1 MKTPDPLLQSPL
13 NYTGGKYR
21 LLPQL
26 LPHFPKRV
34 GLFVDLFCGGGNVG
48 INAAARQ
55 VLFNDADPRLM
66 GLLET
71 FRTMDRAALFT
82 FLDQTIHRYGL
93 TRTSELG
100 YAHYGCESGKGV
112 AEVNRPGFLRLRAD
126 FNHLDPAHPDY
137 YPTLYALVLYAF
149 NNQLRF
155 NGEGQFNLP
164 VGKRDFNQN
173 MRRKLGA
180 FLDRLQSGN
189 YLLRCGDFRGLD
201 PARFG
206 RGAFLYADPPYLI
219 TTATYNERGGWDEAM
234 ERALLDYLDAAHA
247 AGVRFALSNVLES
260 KGRVNEV
267 LLEWTARNR
276 RRYTVHHLNYHYGNA
291 NYHTL
296 DRTARADEILVVN
309 R

>member
-1 MKTPDPLLQSPL
+1 MKTPEPLLQSPL

-48 INAAARQ
+48 INAAARR
-55 VLFNDADPRLM
+55 VLFNDADPKLM

-71 FRTMDRAALFT
+71 FQRMDQEALFA
-82 FLDQTIHRYGL
+82 FLDRTIDRYGL
-93 TRTSELG
+93 TRTSEYG
-100 YAHYGCESGKGV
+100 YAHYGCESGRGV
-112 AEVNRPGFLRLRAD
+112 AEVNRPGFLHLRAD
-126 FNHLDPAHPDY
+126 FNQMGEDHPDY

-155 NGEGQFNLP
+155 NGAGAFNLP
-164 VGKRDFNQN
+164 VGKRDFNAH
-173 MRRKLGA
+173 MRRKLWA
-180 FLDRLQSGN
+180 FQDRLRFGDYQF
-189 YLLRCGDFRGLD
+189 RRGDFRDLD
-201 PARFG
+201 PAG
-206 RGAFLYADPPYLI
+206 LGPGDFLYADPPYLI

-247 AGVRFALSNVLES
+247 AGVPFALSNVLES
-260 KGRVNEV
+260 KGRVNEI
-267 LLEWTARNR
+267 LLEWTKRNR
-276 RRYTVHHLNYHYGNA
+276 GRYTVHHLDYHYGNA